1 MKNRIIGK
9 WSVFENQKSL
19 SNRKKIQKNGVESD
33 WVEKE
38 WWGRNKRLY
47 KKINKVIWEV

>member
-1 MKNRIIGK
+1 
-9 WSVFENQKSL
+9 
-19 SNRKKIQKNGVESD
+19 VESD

-47 KKINKVIWEV
+47 KKINKVRWRYKKRSGG